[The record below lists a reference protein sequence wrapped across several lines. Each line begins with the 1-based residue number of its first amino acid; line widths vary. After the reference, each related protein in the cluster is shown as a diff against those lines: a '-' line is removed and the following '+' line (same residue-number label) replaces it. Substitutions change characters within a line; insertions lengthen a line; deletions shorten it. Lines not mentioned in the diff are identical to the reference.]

1 MDLKALKHSEPQPVE
16 EVITPE
22 LMPRAGNNFTRWL
35 GAKVLAMMGWRVR
48 GNIPNYKKL
57 IIAGAPHTSN
67 WDFVVAMFLV
77 LGVGVKF
84 SYLMKKEAFF
94 WPFKNLFMRMGG
106 IPIDR
111 KKGAKVI
118 SQVSDWFKKNEHCW
132 VAITP
137 EGTRAKV
144 ERYKAGFLRLAYE
157 LEVPLLL
164 VAWDYPSKTFN
175 FIGITDLTGDL
186 DEDLDKIQ
194 TLYKSNF
201 TGRNPQF
208 Q

>member
-1 MDLKALKHSEPQPVE
+1 MDLQALKQSEPKPVE
-16 EVITPE
+16 LVVTPE
-22 LMPRAGNNFTRWL
+22 YMPRAGNHFTRWL
-35 GAKVLAMMGWRVR
+35 GAKVLALMGWKIR
-48 GNIPNYKKL
+48 GDIPNYKKI

-67 WDFVVAMFLV
+67 WDFIVAMFLV

-94 WPFKNLFMRMGG
+94 WPFKGLFMRLGG

-118 SQVSDWFKKNEHCW
+118 SQVSDWFKKNERCW

-144 ERYKAGFLRLAYE
+144 ERYKTGFLRLAYE

-175 FIGITDLTGDL
+175 FIGNANLSGDL
-186 DEDLDKIQ
+186 DEDLISIQ
-194 TLYKSNF
+194 SLYNEHF
-201 TGRNPQF
+201 TGRNPHF

>member
-1 MDLKALKHSEPQPVE
+1 MDLQALKQSEPKPVE
-16 EVITPE
+16 LVVTSEN
-22 LMPRAGNNFTRWL
+22 MPRAGNHFTRWL
-35 GAKVLAMMGWRVR
+35 GAKVLGLMGWKIR
-48 GNIPNYKKL
+48 GDIPNYKK
-57 IIAGAPHTSN
+57 IVIAGAPHTSN
-67 WDFVVAMFLV
+67 WDFIVAMFLV

-94 WPFKNLFMRMGG
+94 WPFKGLFMRLGG

-118 SQVSDWFKKNEHCW
+118 SQVSDWFQKNERCW

-144 ERYKAGFLRLAYE
+144 ERYKTGFLRLAYE
-157 LEVPLLL
+157 LELPLLL

-175 FIGITDLTGDL
+175 FIGIADLSGDI
-186 DEDLDKIQ
+186 DEDLINIQ
-194 TLYKSNF
+194 KLYNENF
-201 TGRNPQF
+201 QGRNPEF